1 MKQCDRTAIIKC
13 SNQLVLNIY
22 SMIISWNL
30 FSMKYVKIIYF
41 IFRFSHYSAGI
52 HVKFVLV

>member
-1 MKQCDRTAIIKC
+1 
-13 SNQLVLNIY
+13 
-22 SMIISWNL
+22 MIISWNV
-30 FSMKYVKIIYF
+30 FSMKYVNIIYL